1 MTKTFFLIYLALF
14 LLSSAD
20 FVYGGAA
27 DPRRLKAAKEARA
40 QAALMQAQAA
50 QGQLSPEMVAA
61 YQAQAQG
68 GPSAGGAATVQQPG
82 TYESR
87 VSGLPKPSASAKFQM
102 TSEKTAQK
110 QSAFPASKTS
120 SVPVTVSAV
129 PKATVVS
136 PSPAKPSEST
146 EPSAPKTPQV
156 IVIPRSA
163 GSPAGSG
170 AGTPPQA
177 VQPVTP
183 KTIVSAPSPV
193 SAAKPVQVPKP
204 VSPQTSSAPDIAKAV
219 QQMKVTSTNW
229 GRIQSQE
236 TKTAITGYF
245 IAEYKRRGVMIKN
258 TPEYYTGAIDEMT
271 RQNPD
276 FLAQP
281 FDKLLRFVSVID
293 YDYDNG
299 QNKDQMA
306 LQFLGPDGYKRNRQ
320 RLGLE

>member
-14 LLSSAD
+14 LFSSAD
-20 FVYGGAA
+20 FAYGGAA

-40 QAALMQAQAA
+40 QAALMRAQAA

-68 GPSAGGAATVQQPG
+68 GPSTGGAATAQKPG

-87 VSGLPKPSASAKFQM
+87 VSGLPKPSASSKFQM
-102 TSEKTAQK
+102 TPAKPAQK
-110 QSAFPASKTS
+110 QSSFPVAKTS
-120 SVPVTVSAV
+120 SAPVTVSAA
-129 PKATVVS
+129 PKVTVVS

-146 EPSAPKTPQV
+146 EPSPSKTQQV

-170 AGTPPQA
+170 AGTPTQA

-183 KTIVSAPSPV
+183 KTIVSASSPAT
-193 SAAKPVQVPKP
+193 AAKPIPVPKP
-204 VSPQTSSAPDIAKAV
+204 VSPPTSSAPDIAKAV

-236 TKTAITGYF
+236 TKTAIAGYF

-258 TPEYYTGAIDEMT
+258 TPEYYAGAIDEMT

-276 FLAQP
+276 FLSQP

-299 QNKDQMA
+299 QDKDQMV
-306 LQFLGPDGYKRNRQ
+306 LQFLGPEGAKRNRQ